1 MFRLTLILAI
11 TLTKCAAFG
20 QGDWSELPPSLVAL
34 PAEYPST
41 PWPPVAQTAPL
52 APVATTRPIA
62 PCTQDYRSISDW
74 TSSAPT
80 TSCRDVSASPTSCGN
95 SGLDLNPCR
104 PSSPWYFSAAGLI
117 MGRDKSRRVWTTYET
132 NVNANQLMSTDNADP
147 NWQGGVE
154 AHLGRQFACGA
165 YAVDLGYWTIDDFTA
180 SSSQTHANYVSTP
193 LIFND
198 LEFGAADPVQDYF
211 NTAAEHRISRR
222 NSIQNV
228 ELNLL
233 EAGSSS
239 GTSGP
244 WRSRKSV
251 GVRYFQFDEDLA
263 LSTLDQGG
271 IWGGN
276 SGVNEVTMQNSIEN
290 NLLGVQL
297 GYQLDRQWGRLATF
311 FIAPKFGIYNNRIE
325 HRFDL
330 RRGDGAVAMP
340 TAASGVSGSFPVA
353 STSNVVSFLT
363 EVNLGF
369 SWRPTYHWTLFGG
382 YRVMALT
389 GIGLADSQIPQYIV
403 DLPEIASIDHQDAL
417 ILHGA
422 FFGAAYS
429 L

>member
-1 MFRLTLILAI
+1 
-11 TLTKCAAFG
+11 
-20 QGDWSELPPSLVAL
+20 
-34 PAEYPST
+34 
-41 PWPPVAQTAPL
+41 
-52 APVATTRPIA
+52 
-62 PCTQDYRSISDW
+62 
-74 TSSAPT
+74 
-80 TSCRDVSASPTSCGN
+80 
-95 SGLDLNPCR
+95 
-104 PSSPWYFSAAGLI
+104 

-180 SSSQTHANYVSTP
+180 SSSQTHANFVSTP

-211 NTAAEHRISRR
+211 DTAQEHRISRR

-233 EAGSSS
+233 EAGISS

-244 WRSRKSV
+244 WQSRKSV

-263 LSTLDQGG
+263 FSTLDQGG

-276 SGVNEVTMQNSIEN
+276 SGVNEVTMQNSIKN

-297 GYQLDRQWGRLATF
+297 GYQLDRQWGRLTTF

-340 TAASGVSGSFPVA
+340 SAASGVSGSFPVA